1 MKKWI
6 VVLNFILV
14 VVILLMIINHLMM
27 KLVSQEQ
34 TLQVCELQ
42 KKEMREA
49 YSDLYYYYNDKE
61 VNND

>member
-1 MKKWI
+1 MKKRI
-6 VVLNFILV
+6 VALNFILV

-27 KLVSQEQ
+27 KLVSQER

-49 YSDLYYYYNDKE
+49 YSDLYYYYNNVEDYSK
-61 VNND
+61 